1 MRIGIYAPNWIG
13 DAVLSLPFLNRC
25 RRSFPE
31 AHITV
36 IAKTRVAAIFMH
48 HPSADSTI
56 TFSGAQLKG
65 FLPTTRSG
73 RSLRAAGIDRFYLLS
88 DSLRSAYLAWLA
100 RSRER
105 IGFQGQFRAPFLS
118 QPVPVP
124 GGRIH
129 RADRFLRLLGDTT
142 TTAEE
147 TAAPGITLTKNE
159 SAWAVEQ
166 LVQLHLTEPTAVFLS
181 SVAESRR
188 VPLAKWTAILEPHFD
203 DRQEIIFIGSRQD
216 RPDSEALVKQLGRPG
231 VVTVCG
237 QTTLRQ
243 AMALISRCRGA
254 LATDSGL
261 GHIAANL
268 GIRTISIFGA
278 GDPEITR
285 PLGPRA
291 AVISEAVHCSP
302 CHKNVCHN
310 RDEPL
315 LCLNAVPAKAVWES
329 YHAL

>member
-25 RRSFPE
+25 RRSFPK

-48 HPSADSTI
+48 HPSIDSTVP
-56 TFSGAQLKG
+56 FSGAQLKG
-65 FLPTTRSG
+65 FFPTTHSG
-73 RSLRAAGIDRFYLLS
+73 RSLRAADFDRFYLLS

-100 RSRER
+100 RIQER
-105 IGFQGQFRAPFLS
+105 IGFRGQFRAPFLS
-118 QPVPVP
+118 QSVSAP
-124 GGRIH
+124 GGRMH
-129 RADRFLRLLGDTT
+129 RADRYLRLLGDSA
-142 TTAEE
+142 TAEE

-159 SAWAVEQ
+159 SSWAVEQ
-166 LVQLHLTEPTAVFLS
+166 LAQLHLTEPIAVFIS

-188 VPLAKWTAILEPHFD
+188 VPLAKWTEILEPYFD
-203 DRQEIIFIGSRQD
+203 DHQEILFIGSQQD
-216 RPDSEALVKQLGRPG
+216 RPDTEVLVERLNRPG

-243 AMALISRCRGA
+243 AMALISKCRGA

-278 GDPEITR
+278 GDPKVTR
-285 PLGPRA
+285 PLGSRA

-302 CHKNVCHN
+302 CRKNVCLN

-315 LCLNAVPAKAVWES
+315 LCLSVIPTKAVWES

>member
-1 MRIGIYAPNWIG
+1 MNIGIYAPNWIG
-13 DAVLSLPFLNRC
+13 DAVMALPFVNRC
-25 RRSFPE
+25 HRQFPNDR
-31 AHITV
+31 IIV
-36 IAKTRVAAIFMH
+36 VAKTRVAAIFMH
-48 HPSADSTI
+48 HPSIDSTI
-56 TFSGAQLKG
+56 PFSGAQFKG

-73 RSLRAAGIDRFYLLS
+73 RSLRAAGFDRFYLLS
-88 DSLRSAYLAWLA
+88 NSLRSAYLAWLA
-100 RSRER
+100 HSRER
-105 IGFQGQFRAPFLS
+105 IGFRGQFRAPFLS

-124 GGRIH
+124 GGRMH
-129 RADRFLRLLGDTT
+129 RADRFLRLLEDTAT
-142 TTAEE
+142 TEE
-147 TAAPGITLTKNE
+147 SATPGITLTKNE
-159 SAWAVEQ
+159 SAWAAEQ
-166 LVQLHLTEPTAVFLS
+166 LGQLHLTEPMAVFLS

-203 DRQEIIFIGSRQD
+203 DRREILFIGSRQD
-216 RPDSEALVKQLGRPG
+216 RPDSEALVKQLSRPS

-243 AMALISRCRGA
+243 AMALISKCRGA